1 MEDASGTF
9 WLFFGGDMEAASS
22 LSLITLPF
30 LSAILRLEGLDLL
43 NLPLSRNLLK
53 KGQVYLPDEIGFFLK
68 RELLSVWA
76 IS

>member
-9 WLFFGGDMEAASS
+9 WFFFWGDMEAASS

-43 NLPLSRNLLK
+43 NLPRNSLK

-76 IS
+76 IY